1 MVNGHSTGM
10 ATAFGADHA
19 AELVEGFNTDEAR
32 EVRLD
37 PEYDAWSY
45 RVFEGPLPSWAS
57 TITVHSSVA
66 GGDHVH
72 VEVFDEYKKS
82 VGFL

>member
-1 MVNGHSTGM
+1 MVNGRSTGT

-19 AELVEGFNTDEAR
+19 AKLIADFNAEEAH

-45 RVFEGPLPSWAS
+45 AVADRLPTYMSVV
-57 TITVHSSVA
+57 TVHSSVA
-66 GGDHVH
+66 GGEHVH
-72 VEVFDEYKKS
+72 IEVFDEYKKS

>member
-1 MVNGHSTGM
+1 M

-19 AELVEGFNTDEAR
+19 AKLIADFNAEEAR

-45 RVFEGPLPSWAS
+45 AVADRLPAYMRQRLD
-57 TITVHSSVA
+57 SSVA
-66 GGDHVH
+66 GGEHVH

>member
-1 MVNGHSTGM
+1 MINGRSTGT
-10 ATAFGADHA
+10 ATAFGAAHA
-19 AELVEGFNTDEAR
+19 AKLIADFNTEEAR

-45 RVFEGPLPSWAS
+45 AVADRLPAGVSL
-57 TITVHSSVA
+57 ITVHSSVA
-66 GGDHVH
+66 AEDYVF